1 MKPPAVTTAEAVR
14 TLTDEWKKQGKT
26 WALVPTMGALHAGHA
41 ALVEEASAHYDAVVL
56 SIFVNPLQFGQGE
69 DFDRYPRSLD
79 DDLAFLENRGVA
91 VVFAPDVS
99 EIYPGGIDAHQR
111 LDAGPIGDLFEGAS
125 RPGHFDGVVTVVRRL
140 CDIVQPQGLVMG
152 KKDAQQL
159 FLVSAMIRAERL
171 PIEMHEVET
180 VREDDGLALSSRNRY
195 LSSRERDA
203 AEAIPRALRLATQ
216 APNLSQALASARAVL
231 DEERGLRVDYL
242 EVVDADTFLPLP
254 SEGSDHAGLMIV
266 AAWAGETRL
275 IDNQRLSLAQ

>member
-171 PIEMHEVET
+171 PIAMHEVET

-203 AEAIPRALRLATQ
+203 AEAIPRALRLAAQ
-216 APNLSQALASARAVL
+216 APTLSQSLASARAVL

-242 EVVDADTFLPLP
+242 EVVDPDTFLPLP
-254 SEGSDHAGLMIV
+254 GERSDHAGLMIV